1 MLNAIFGSFIAV
13 VLALAIFGAAPST
26 GTIDTDQLLAE
37 IDAFPNL
44 TADDDEA
51 AEEEVSIFD
60 ILGSGSSSN
69 AGTEVSSESVEL
81 SKTGYWIEDDGTIN
95 YAFVVSNNSQ
105 SEAAETVKVNVI
117 AKDSAGNILDTTDD
131 SIYYVFAG
139 GSNAF
144 GGRWHV
150 EGVDTVEFTLT
161 SKPRDWSDEYP
172 TQSRMD
178 SILYAQ
184 SVNANDQ
191 SSRTK
196 IAGEIVNDSDQ
207 DFGTVWVNV
216 LFYDGDKLLGGFNT
230 SVDATANSTV
240 PFSQGI
246 GYEDMPAYSD
256 IVVYLDPY
264 DM

>member
-1 MLNAIFGSFIAV
+1 MLNAIFGSLIAAV
-13 VLALAIFGAAPST
+13 IALAIFGAAPST
-26 GTIDTDQLLAE
+26 GIIDTDQLLDE
-37 IDAFPNL
+37 FDGFPNL
-44 TADDDEA
+44 TTDDDKATED
-51 AEEEVSIFD
+51 EVSIFD

-69 AGTEVSSESVEL
+69 TGAEVSSESVEL

-95 YAFVVSNNSQ
+95 YAFVVSNLSGT
-105 SEAAETVKVNVI
+105 ETAETVHVNVI
-117 AKDSAGNILDTTDD
+117 AKDSAGNILDTTED
-131 SIYYVFAG
+131 SIYYIFAG

-150 EGVDTVEFTLT
+150 DGVDTVEFTLT

-172 TQSRMD
+172 TQSQID

-184 SVNANDQ
+184 NVNANSQ

-196 IAGEIVNDSDQ
+196 IAGEIVNDSNQ

-230 SVDATANSTV
+230 SVDSTAHSTV
-240 PFSQGI
+240 PFSQNV
-246 GYEDMPAYSD
+246 GYEDMPAYTD
-256 IVVYLDPY
+256 IVVYLDPF